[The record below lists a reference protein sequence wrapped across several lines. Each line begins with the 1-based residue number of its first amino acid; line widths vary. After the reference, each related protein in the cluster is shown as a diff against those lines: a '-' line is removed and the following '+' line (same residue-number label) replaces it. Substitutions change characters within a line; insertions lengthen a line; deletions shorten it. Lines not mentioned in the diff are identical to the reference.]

1 MRVRSSGAS
10 SVSPSRSKAKPQATM
25 QASTS
30 RVVPSLSVSTRSSG
44 RDSTRTTSTPSLI
57 GITPSTCSRSQGAAP
72 GRRSR
77 ALIFMRAVCGRRAKA
92 SGWIAKRLIGGGP
105 KPTTG

>member
-1 MRVRSSGAS
+1 
-10 SVSPSRSKAKPQATM
+10 M

-44 RDSTRTTSTPSLI
+44 RDSTRSTSTPSLI
-57 GITPSTCSRSQGAAP
+57 GMTPSTCSRSQGAAP
-72 GRRSR
+72 GRSSR
-77 ALIFMRAVCGRRAKA
+77 WLMRVRIACGRRAKA